1 MPGSED
7 NVNFKR
13 GVVSDTV
20 GRTRADRGLKWA
32 AAGAD
37 SGRAVA
43 SLRDA
48 AVAIGP
54 PLAYVPPLQQRRP
67 TLTTPARG
75 PGLDPAV

>member
-7 NVNFKR
+7 NVNFKS

-20 GRTRADRGLKWA
+20 GPAAAAAAAGADRGLKWA

-54 PLAYVPPLQQRRP
+54 PLAYVPPCSSD
-67 TLTTPARG
+67 A
-75 PGLDPAV
+75 PG